1 MPGGWVNRKHIVR
14 GPNGRGLCRWCSL
27 EVPARRFTF
36 CSDDCVHEWKL
47 RSQPGYLRQQILKRD
62 RGMCSLCGLNTIAEQ
77 GRLKR
82 ARGAAR
88 VALLNHWGLKSLSRT
103 SLWDADHRLPVA
115 EGGGECD
122 LDNIRTLCLRCH
134 RLVTAQLRER
144 IRRAKV
150 AVMLFK
156 EAAISG
162 ATTER
167 PISIGAGGGT
177 RARGAQIQ
185 SCDSPRSTS

>member
-1 MPGGWVNRKHIVR
+1 MSTARTMPGGWVDRKNIPR

-36 CSDDCVHEWKL
+36 CSEYCVHEWKL
-47 RSQPGYLRQQILKRD
+47 RSQPGYLREQILKRD
-62 RGMCSLCGLNTIAEQ
+62 GGVCAHCRLDTVKEHR
-77 GRLKR
+77 RLKR
-82 ARGAAR
+82 ARGDIRAALMR
-88 VALLNHWGLKSLSRT
+88 HWGLNTRMRK
-103 SLWDADHRLPVA
+103 SLWDADHILPVT

-150 AVMLFK
+150 AAML
-156 EAAISG
+156 AAEQGTIS
-162 ATTER
+162 
-167 PISIGAGGGT
+167 
-177 RARGAQIQ
+177 RAF
-185 SCDSPRSTS
+185 PRTPGLE